1 MNSARNYSLMWMIL
15 LLVVATALLGFEYSS
30 NVGRDRSGL
39 ESNRQLSGIYVPTCT
54 FDETLQLI
62 SGNLT
67 CVPVNCTAKYIGL
80 RKVFNP
86 IVSGVFCGIS
96 VERP

>member
-1 MNSARNYSLMWMIL
+1 MDLAQRTKFTLVL
-15 LLVVATALLGFEYSS
+15 LLFLAITSPLAMESLN
-30 NVGRDRSGL
+30 NVSEDRSSPNGERHL
-39 ESNRQLSGIYVPTCT
+39 TGIDIPTCT
-54 FDETLQLI
+54 FDETLQLL

-86 IVSGVFCGIS
+86 VVRGVLSRFS
-96 VERP
+96 RV